1 MCFFYVIVIKQIVK
15 HIVKI
20 GYQYAWWLGLPHR
33 QGLGD
38 FGKKLSQPL
47 AMNVLICCNF
57 PWQHAYI
64 SHLGLYI
71 YILICIYIY
80 MYICICVCMYMCNIQ
95 NVHISTSC
103 TECTYIIYVYCIVCI
118 ESSHS
123 LRTTQI
129 YGFLN
134 LPMVGSAVTKC
145 IFMHQSEE
153 LSCDRE
159 RSSCG
164 FASRVFS
171 K

>member
-1 MCFFYVIVIKQIVK
+1 MFFLCHCYQTNRETYRKDWIPVCLVIGFTTSSRSWRLWEK
-15 HIVKI
+15 
-20 GYQYAWWLGLPHR
+20 A
-33 QGLGD
+33 
-38 FGKKLSQPL
+38 QPTTGHECAYL
-47 AMNVLICCNF
+47 LQF
-57 PWQHAYI
+57 PVAT
-64 SHLGLYI
+64 
-71 YILICIYIY
+71 CIHKSFRS
-80 MYICICVCMYMCNIQ
+80 ICICVCMYMCNIQ

-129 YGFLN
+129 YGLTN

-159 RSSCG
+159 RSSCC